1 MQPSRFS
8 VLTGHLND
16 YPLAD
21 LVGILRH
28 QHKTGRLLIEYN
40 KGPGMFFFRDGQL
53 VDAQLDKL
61 VGLQALCV
69 ALAQPPAAFN
79 FNPLIQ
85 PSRRTIE
92 QSMQRI
98 VSELLGCW
106 DENAIDVGNSARE
119 TEKISSGSAVP
130 NPALLTAAPLP
141 HPEAALTAAPN
152 LLALPPAPQK
162 SFSSPI
168 AVMAAAGL
176 LMLGISTLI
185 GVSGKLRSTASTAA
199 PAAAMHLPVAEASV
213 SSNHEP
219 TKPEIRSDSK
229 SHRQSARS
237 TDKDTRPSNHADTR
251 AALNTDVNHSETSAD
266 SGVSR
271 SVEEPK
277 ASPGGARA
285 VKVVLQI
292 ENGRVT
298 QASIG
303 NHKPGMDA
311 YEALAL
317 RIARQ
322 RRYPTK
328 SAGQQTIM
336 ISVDQ
341 PK

>member
-130 NPALLTAAPLP
+130 SPALLAPLP
-141 HPEAALTAAPN
+141 NPEAALTAAPN

-162 SFSSPI
+162 SLSSPI

-199 PAAAMHLPVAEASV
+199 PAAMHLPVAEASV

-229 SHRQSARS
+229 SQRQSASS
-237 TDKDTRPSNHADTR
+237 TDKDSRPSNHADTR
-251 AALNTDVNHSETSAD
+251 TVLNNDVNHSETSAD

-271 SVEEPK
+271 SVEGPK

-285 VKVVLQI
+285 VNVVLQI

>member
-28 QHKTGRLLIEYN
+28 QHKTGRLLIEYS

-141 HPEAALTAAPN
+141 NPDLALTAAPN
-152 LLALPPAPQK
+152 LLALPPAPQR
-162 SFSSPI
+162 SLSSPI

-185 GVSGKLRSTASTAA
+185 GVSGKLRNTASTAA

-213 SSNHEP
+213 RSNHEA

-229 SHRQSARS
+229 SQRQSARS
-237 TDKDTRPSNHADTR
+237 TDKESRPSNHAETRTAANSNANPSDDSAEDT
-251 AALNTDVNHSETSAD
+251 
-266 SGVSR
+266 
-271 SVEEPK
+271 K
-277 ASPGGARA
+277 ASTSGARS
-285 VKVVLQI
+285 VKVVLQV